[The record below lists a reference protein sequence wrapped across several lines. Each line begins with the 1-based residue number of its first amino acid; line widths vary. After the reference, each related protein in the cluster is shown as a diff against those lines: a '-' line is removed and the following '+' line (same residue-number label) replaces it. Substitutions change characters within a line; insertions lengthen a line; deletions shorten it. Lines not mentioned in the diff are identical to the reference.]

1 LKKISEIQ
9 LTETVLR
16 PKIDENGH
24 LYVEEESCTV
34 SFNPGIQ
41 SVYPRFIA
49 RIIDFVVY
57 FIPLQFILIEIYYTA
72 FFAIIG
78 VMVLG
83 SVLEFLKGTTL
94 GKAVFKLQVIADNGR
109 KPTFFTSIKRNF
121 AAPFNLFPFRYSLE
135 NLSFGFN
142 MNFNNSITS
151 TYIVRKEIIPEI
163 RKLQMEMD

>member
-1 LKKISEIQ
+1 MQSKPLLKKISEIQ

-41 SVYPRFIA
+41 SVYPRLIA

-57 FIPLQFILIEIYYTA
+57 FIPLQFILIEIFYTA

-94 GKAVFKLQVIADNGR
+94 GKAVFKLQVIADDG
-109 KPTFFTSIKRNF
+109 
-121 AAPFNLFPFRYSLE
+121 
-135 NLSFGFN
+135 
-142 MNFNNSITS
+142 
-151 TYIVRKEIIPEI
+151 
-163 RKLQMEMD
+163 